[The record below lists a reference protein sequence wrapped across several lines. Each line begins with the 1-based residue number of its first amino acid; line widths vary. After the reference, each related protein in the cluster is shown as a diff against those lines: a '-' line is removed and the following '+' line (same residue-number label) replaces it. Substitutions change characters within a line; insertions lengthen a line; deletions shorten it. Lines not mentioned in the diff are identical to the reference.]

1 MNTQKYIES
10 NNLQTKI
17 FELTLIKLTEK
28 LSNHSNLE
36 DEKKESIKLL
46 IEKLS
51 NYPNLEDKKK
61 DESKKE
67 LKDESKK
74 ELKDELIK
82 KNNQFIYILIPIIF
96 LIYKLFLYYYK

>member
-46 IEKLS
+46 IEKL
-51 NYPNLEDKKK
+51 
-61 DESKKE
+61 
-67 LKDESKK
+67 
-74 ELKDELIK
+74 
-82 KNNQFIYILIPIIF
+82 
-96 LIYKLFLYYYK
+96 